1 MNTRKAAAAIAVAIL
16 AAAVFPALNRAQE
29 FEAVSDDDVSRE
41 VEARLHQEEKI
52 IRRAEV
58 QAQMQAAQAEKVMIQ
73 AAKAA
78 KDANRNFNIFFK
90 AGEISMPLAAKIN
103 EAAHAVRDA
112 KDDEARKK
120 ATEKLA
126 SALDDYF
133 EENMKA
139 RGKELDD
146 IRARLAK
153 LEAQLE
159 RRRSKK
165 DEIIDLQMKVALNEA
180 DGLGFYSGPQD
191 KQFNFPLPP
200 PMPAHGMPGDIMI
213 GAPVRVEAIHPP
225 TSGGYGP
232 APPAPPAPA
241 AAPAPAPRAE
251 PPEPAEPAE

>member
-1 MNTRKAAAAIAVAIL
+1 MNMNTRKAAAAIAVAIL
-16 AAAVFPALNRAQE
+16 AAAAYPALNRAQE

-52 IRRAEV
+52 IRRAEA
-58 QAQMQAAQAEKVMIQ
+58 QAQMQAAKAAKVMIQ
-73 AAKAA
+73 ANKE
-78 KDANRNFNIFFK
+78 ANRNFNIFFK
-90 AGEISMPLAAKIN
+90 AGEVSMPLAAKIS

-112 KDDEARKK
+112 KDEEARKK
-120 ATEKLA
+120 ATERLS
-126 SALDDYF
+126 SALDEYF
-133 EENMKA
+133 EENMKD

-191 KQFNFPLPP
+191 KTFNFPLPP
-200 PMPAHGMPGDIMI
+200 PMPAYTMPDIVV
-213 GAPVRVEAIHPP
+213 GAPARVEAIHPP
-225 TSGGYGP
+225 APPTTFP
-232 APPAPPAPA
+232 APV

-251 PPEPAEPAE
+251 FIEPAEPAE